1 MIKIRESFYDYFKSI
16 NSDDLHTILLNPTVQ
31 EIKTLYKEVSNKSE
45 SDFFLRA
52 WLVDKKKLYAWNGY
66 DQVHYL
72 VMQYLHLQKGKNK
85 DIIPLFLHID
95 NKNTFKVN
103 RINFSSEIK
112 DTKYISE
119 KEYLTITHNQNKH
132 ELALKIL
139 KPVILPI
146 IKNCNAIQSITLP
159 NAKYLDK
166 IET

>member
-119 KEYLTITHNQNKH
+119 KE
-132 ELALKIL
+132 
-139 KPVILPI
+139 
-146 IKNCNAIQSITLP
+146 
-159 NAKYLDK
+159 
-166 IET
+166 